1 VLEILA
7 LCEIAVGN
15 LIFAEYFS
23 VEANFETDDGVIQ
36 QIPF

>member
-1 VLEILA
+1 MEREAEEFGLSP
-7 LCEIAVGN
+7 
-15 LIFAEYFS
+15 EYFS